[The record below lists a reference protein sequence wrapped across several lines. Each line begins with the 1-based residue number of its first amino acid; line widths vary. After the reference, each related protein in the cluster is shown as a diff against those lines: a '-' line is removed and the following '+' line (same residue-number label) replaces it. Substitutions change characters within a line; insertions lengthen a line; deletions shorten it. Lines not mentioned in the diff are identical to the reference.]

1 MKHRLKIVLRRVVA
15 VVLHATGLRRLFRAR
30 REGVPI
36 LMFHNVGDPPSI
48 DYLPSHMKI
57 SERRLSKLIDLLHGS
72 GYRTTTATGL
82 ADRLAAGET
91 PHEAVVLTFDD
102 GYRDNHDVLLPIL
115 RQRGAVATVYVQT
128 GPMKGRLNWLHHYF
142 WVLHREGPHTLAE
155 RLAEHVDKAHLQS
168 DLRALPKD
176 AVDAEYQLK
185 RLLKYEIRPDDRDRM
200 LADVFTEMGGN
211 DAELA
216 AAVYLDPDACRALDQ
231 AGVEIGAHTV
241 NHLILSS
248 LDPKKQRKEIEGS
261 LRDLE
266 SWLGHGVPSFAYPY
280 GRTWDYDEH
289 TIEILDDL
297 GFRNSVTGMPGL
309 NTHATPPMELL
320 RYAVNDDVNLAE
332 LMCEVDGVFS
342 WLERRGL
349 NLSVG

>member
-1 MKHRLKIVLRRVVA
+1 MKHKIKLLLRRLLA
-15 VVLHATGLRRLFRAR
+15 TTLHVTGLRRMFRSGR
-30 REGVPI
+30 VGVPI
-36 LMFHNVGDPPSI
+36 LMFHNVGDPPAI
-48 DYLPSHMKI
+48 DYLPGHMKI
-57 SERRLSKLIDLLHGS
+57 SEKRLGKLIDLLHAS
-72 GYRTTTATGL
+72 GYRTDTATGL

-91 PHEAVVLTFDD
+91 PSDAVVLTFDD
-102 GYRDNHDVLLPIL
+102 GYRDNHDVLLPLL

-142 WVLHREGPHTLAE
+142 WVLHREGPHAIAE
-155 RLAEHVDKAHLQS
+155 RLAEHVDKAHLQA

-176 AVDAEYQLK
+176 PVDAEYQLK

-200 LADVFTEMGGN
+200 LAEVFAEMGGD
-211 DAELA
+211 DARLA
-216 AAVYLDPDACRALDQ
+216 SEVYLDPDACRALDQ

-248 LDPKKQRKEIEGS
+248 LDEKRQRKEIEGS

-289 TIEILDDL
+289 TLEILGDL

-309 NTHATPPMELL
+309 NTHETPAMELK
-320 RYAVNDDVNLAE
+320 RFAVNDDVDLAE
-332 LMCEVDGVFS
+332 LMCEVDGVFT
-342 WLERRGL
+342 WFERRGL